1 MPILMHWNLS
11 LTFFPFVLV
20 LILAALKTLD
30 LLKENSG
37 NRKFRPGN
45 HRSFE
50 RKLWEQE
57 ISTDGPG
64 PVGLN
69 AELRN
74 HKSFK
79 RKLWEQEIFGLEPI
93 DLLKENFGIGN
104 FDRLGPMIRIS
115 F

>member
-11 LTFFPFVLV
+11 LTFFPFVPVLV
-20 LILAALKTLD
+20 LAASKITD
-30 LLKENSG
+30 LLKENSR
-37 NRKFRPGN
+37 NRKFRLGN
-45 HRSFE
+45 HRSFK

-79 RKLWEQEIFGLEPI
+79 RKLWEQAIPAR
-93 DLLKENFGIGN
+93 N
-104 FDRLGPMIRIS
+104 P
-115 F
+115 

>member
-1 MPILMHWNLS
+1 MSHPIYTMPILMHWNLS

-20 LILAALKTLD
+20 LVLK
-30 LLKENSG
+30 KNFG

-45 HRSFE
+45 HRSFK

-57 ISTDGPG
+57 ILTDGSG

-74 HKSFK
+74 HRSFK
-79 RKLWEQEIFGLEPI
+79 RKLWEQDIPARKPQIF
-93 DLLKENFGIGN
+93 
-104 FDRLGPMIRIS
+104 
-115 F
+115 